1 MAPSATKPNDDS
13 QVNMP
18 IETADVDQMVEDL
31 FSIMLGIPALQS
43 PPSADGPSADGPGA
57 DGPGDDALQAT
68 VRISGQWN
76 AEVKVVASMTLIERI
91 ASTMFSIDLNELE
104 EEEKVDAL
112 GEAVNVIGGNVKG
125 VLNGDCNLSLPCVGK
140 PFDNECPNRLIA
152 SYDCERE
159 PLIIELSVWDGQQT

>member
-43 PPSADGPSADGPGA
+43 PPSADGPGA
-57 DGPGDDALQAT
+57 DGPGEDALQAT

>member
-43 PPSADGPSADGPGA
+43 PPSADGPSAEGPGE
-57 DGPGDDALQAT
+57 DALQAT

>member
-43 PPSADGPSADGPGA
+43 PPSADGPSADGPGE
-57 DGPGDDALQAT
+57 DALQAT

>member
-43 PPSADGPSADGPGA
+43 PPSADGPSAKGPGE
-57 DGPGDDALQAT
+57 DALQAT

>member
-31 FSIMLGIPALQS
+31 FSIMLGMPAVQT
-43 PPSADGPSADGPGA
+43 PPSADGPGE
-57 DGPGDDALQAT
+57 DALQAT

-91 ASTMFSIDLNELE
+91 ASAMFSIELNDLE